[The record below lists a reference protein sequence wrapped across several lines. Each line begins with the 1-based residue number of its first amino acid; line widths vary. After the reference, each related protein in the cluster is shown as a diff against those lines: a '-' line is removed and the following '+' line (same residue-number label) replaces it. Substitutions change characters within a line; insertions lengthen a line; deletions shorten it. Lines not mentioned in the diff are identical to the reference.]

1 MTSAKTISN
10 GMTDQSLL
18 KLLRCSPFFAKVL
31 ISNRFFVPLQRI
43 LTKVDYC
50 RLGHQSAS
58 TLRFHMA
65 AQRARAIAKKV

>member
-43 LTKVDYC
+43 LTKVDFC
-50 RLGHQSAS
+50 RSAIKVQALTAR
-58 TLRFHMA
+58 TL
-65 AQRARAIAKKV
+65 AKN

>member
-43 LTKVDYC
+43 LTKVDFC
-50 RLGHQSAS
+50 RDSAIKVQALTAR
-58 TLRFHMA
+58 TL
-65 AQRARAIAKKV
+65 AKN